1 MLSSIERE
9 LAIGWV
15 SVSPSGEVNITSSYS
30 PLAFQMRDARVHG
43 LDGHHHPGL
52 SAERIVV
59 YFAVAVCRIVS
70 EIVDFKFH
78 KTFVPG
84 SFEYRAA
91 QRRLEHFGEN
101 GYNIDAHKLIF
112 VFYAKLDKK
121 LYFCSIS
128 QFNYFG
134 TDYVLMT
141 QCIFMNRIFLC
152 LFLVS
157 GLMMSSCSKGYDP
170 DLCYRLSDR
179 IMREQPLDQHDYAE
193 MLVQYEA
200 ILKYLIDRSDEIIA
214 LDSDS
219 EKDRMRRELRADDDY
234 LQRFSYMFHFRFGP
248 LSGRG
253 CAMISTR
260 SILLPIT
267 ARAIL

>member
-1 MLSSIERE
+1 MLLERRY
-9 LAIGWV
+9 AAV
-15 SVSPSGEVNITSSYS
+15 
-30 PLAFQMRDARVHG
+30 
-43 LDGHHHPGL
+43 DGFDLHHHARI

-234 LQRFSYMFHFRFGP
+234 LQRFSYMFTFGSA
-248 LSGRG
+248 LYQAEVRDDLDEVNLAAYHRLERYCDEFADS
-253 CAMISTR
+253 SEEF
-260 SILLPIT
+260 
-267 ARAIL
+267 